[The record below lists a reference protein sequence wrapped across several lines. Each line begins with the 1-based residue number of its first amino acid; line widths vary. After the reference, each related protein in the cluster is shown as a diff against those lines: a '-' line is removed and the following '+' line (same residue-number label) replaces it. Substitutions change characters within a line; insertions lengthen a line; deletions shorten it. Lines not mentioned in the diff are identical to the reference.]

1 MTSERSKRRSPLLTI
16 FIVSKEKE
24 ERNVQIIFEKKYF
37 PFNRILV
44 Y

>member
-1 MTSERSKRRSPLLTI
+1 MTPERSTRRSPLLPI

-24 ERNVQIIFEKKYF
+24 KRNVRIIFEKKYF